1 MTLNHDQNYS
11 LLISLN
17 SKNIFQPKTFKY
29 YKCLENTKCCFHFAK
44 QSLCNYQYF
53 PKKAPNLK
61 KESYQKGKTLIP
73 VKHRHHL
80 FDMIGI
86 FIGER
91 LAMVSSSH
99 VNKNIVLFFMFQF

>member
-1 MTLNHDQNYS
+1 MVWLSIPYPFKFFKRRLPQFFCVQFLNTSNTWS
-11 LLISLN
+11 IL
-17 SKNIFQPKTFKY
+17 KNVLFLKY
-29 YKCLENTKCCFHFAK
+29 VHFSDTCL
-44 QSLCNYQYF
+44 
-53 PKKAPNLK
+53 
-61 KESYQKGKTLIP
+61 SYQKRKTLIP

-99 VNKNIVLFFMFQF
+99 VSKNIVLFFMFQF